1 MMDIGV
7 LIIAMIVLLPMIAII
22 WIATLARSYRRRSEE
37 LSDRIDYLQREIEI
51 VRRTISK
58 LQASQETQQPPIREA
73 QPVSPP
79 PTAPSA
85 DAVPTPP
92 PSPPAR
98 PRPVPPPF
106 PTNIPPII
114 QQTPEPAGG
123 ASFSASAADSP
134 PPPPIPPIS
143 TGTAINWE
151 RFMAV
156 NLFAWIGGFV
166 LFLAAAFF
174 VKYSIDNNLI
184 SPQLRVALGFLLA
197 IGLLVT
203 GLRLSLKD
211 YRVTAQTLCSTGI
224 LILYVDVFA
233 SHAFYHFIGVPAAF
247 LLMILITTVA
257 FLLAVR
263 LDARVVAILGLLGGF
278 LTPPLLS
285 TGEDN
290 PLGLF
295 SYIFI
300 LDAGLIGIA
309 LRKKWRFL
317 VLLGAA
323 GTMLMQ
329 IGWASEFFTV
339 QKVWTAWIIFA
350 VFEVL
355 FVLAL
360 LIARRLEQIDHW
372 ISASALSISFLVIC
386 FAFYLLGFSKL
397 GERPGTVFSF
407 CLLAE
412 VGLMTAVLVRPS
424 LHLAH
429 RIAGILVFFLLAI
442 WTLGFLREPLLNW
455 ALGLSLAFAIAHSAF
470 PLILQRMDPEAG
482 GSSWV
487 HLFPAL
493 SMLLILIPIFKLT
506 EVSLAVWFVILFVD
520 LLAVCL
526 AILTA
531 SVLSLIGVLLLTLFA
546 MAAWI
551 ARVPVSSFELSEGLS
566 LIAGFAIFFF
576 AAGIYAGRKILEG
589 NLKSVSSP
597 DTTAEHPS
605 QIPTDQLAH
614 IPALSSVL
622 PFMLLMLVVIRIPLK
637 DPSPVFAV
645 ALLLVF
651 LILGIWRWLQMD
663 LLTVVALL
671 CCLALEY
678 TWYSFHF
685 DPLQPA
691 LMILLWYLLFFGIF
705 AALPFLFR
713 TQLQNR
719 VIPWAVSALS
729 GPLHF
734 YLFYKIVDS
743 AYQNPY
749 MGILP
754 AAFSIPPLVSLMLRI
769 RSLPSDEVT
778 RNSQLAYF
786 GGAALFFITLIFPIQ
801 FEREWITIGWALE
814 GAALLWLFHRIPH
827 PGLRWLGCILLGIAF
842 VRLTMNPAVLH
853 YYERSTTPILNWY
866 LYTYGIVTACLFI
879 GGRLEGRVTDS
890 SMRPLLYTLGT
901 ILGFLLLNIEIA
913 DYFSKGKTLSFQFSG
928 NFARDMTYSI
938 AWALFAFIMLIVG
951 INRKLKPPRY
961 AAIGLI
967 GITLLKLFFHDLS
980 NLKHLYRVGALV
992 AVAIVLIL
1000 ASYLYQRFVSFDSR
1014 HTSSET

>member
-1 MMDIGV
+1 MWEII
-7 LIIAMIVLLPMIAII
+7 LIAALVWILILAPVSII
-22 WIATLARSYRRRSEE
+22 LVARSSRRRSEE

-51 VRRTISK
+51 LRGKISK
-58 LQASQETQQPPIREA
+58 LQAPVEKRAETVHEA
-73 QPVSPP
+73 VPVITPSEAATSPAAATVPP
-79 PTAPSA
+79 PPPPKPR
-85 DAVPTPP
+85 PTPP
-92 PSPPAR
+92 PFPSDLT
-98 PRPVPPPF
+98 PV
-106 PTNIPPII
+106 TEEVR
-114 QQTPEPAGG
+114 EPAGS
-123 ASFSASAADSP
+123 ASFTDAQMDP
-134 PPPPIPPIS
+134 PPAPPS
-143 TGTAINWE
+143 HTATAINWE
-151 RFMAV
+151 RFMGV

-184 SPQLRVALGFLLA
+184 SPQIRVAIGFLLG
-197 IGLLVT
+197 IGLLIG
-203 GLRLSLKD
+203 GLRLSLKQ

-233 SHAFYHFIGVPAAF
+233 SYAFYHFIEVTAAF
-247 LLMILITTVA
+247 LLMILVTAAA

-285 TGEDN
+285 TGQDN

-323 GTMLMQ
+323 GTMILQ
-329 IGWASEFFTV
+329 IAWASEFFTV

-350 VFEVL
+350 VFELL

-360 LIARRLEQIDHW
+360 LIARRLEQLDHW
-372 ISASALSISFLVIC
+372 ISASALSVSFLVIC
-386 FAFYLLGFSKL
+386 FAFYLLGFSNL
-397 GERPGTVFSF
+397 GGRPGTVFSF

-412 VGLMTAVLVRPS
+412 VGFITAVLVRTS

-429 RIAGILVFFLLAI
+429 RIAGILVFLLLAI
-442 WTLGFLREPLLNW
+442 WTLAFLSDPLLNW
-455 ALGLSLAFAIAHSAF
+455 ALGLSLAFAIAHSVF
-470 PLILQRMDPEAG
+470 PLILQRIDPEAG
-482 GSSWV
+482 GSNWV

-531 SVLSLIGVLLLTLFA
+531 SALSLIGVLLLTLFA

-576 AAGIYAGRKILEG
+576 AAGIYAGRKILAGEQ
-589 NLKSVSSP
+589 SSQ
-597 DTTAEHPS
+597 TS
-605 QIPTDQLAH
+605 NDQLAH

-622 PFMLLMLVVIRIPLK
+622 PFLLLMLVVIRIPLK

-691 LMILLWYLLFFGIF
+691 TTTLLWYLLFFGIF
-705 AALPFLFR
+705 AALPFPFR

-734 YLFYKIVDS
+734 YLFYKIIDS

-754 AAFSIPPLVSLMLRI
+754 AAFSIPPLFSLVQRI
-769 RSLPSDEVT
+769 RSLPEGEAT

-786 GGAALFFITLIFPIQ
+786 GGATLFFITLIVPIQ

-814 GAALLWLFHRIPH
+814 GTALLSLFHRIPH
-827 PGLRWLGCILLGIAF
+827 PGLRWLGCTLLVVAY
-842 VRLTMNPAVLH
+842 VRLTMNPAVFS

-866 LYTYGIVTACLFI
+866 LYAYGIVTACLFI
-879 GGRLEGRVTDS
+879 GGRLVGRLS
-890 SMRPLLYTLGT
+890 SFNMRPLLYTLGT
-901 ILGFLLLNIEIA
+901 ILAFFLVNIEVA
-913 DYFSKGKTLSFQFSG
+913 DYFSEGKTLSFKFSG

-951 INRKLKPPRY
+951 INRKLKAPRY

-980 NLKHLYRVGALV
+980 NLKQLYRVGALM

-1000 ASYLYQRFVSFDSR
+1000 ASYLYQRFVSFETRQGGSDS
-1014 HTSSET
+1014 